1 VLRWPGRF
9 LPSQGPDESSGSGGD
24 EAMSLTE
31 SDTFKRAVA
40 LHGDYCGKK
49 HIPNHKCVGE
59 ITIKRGE
66 VCLDCPLCGKGEEMP
81 WNASLAMKAEKILDS
96 AGIDWSGLSRERQT
110 EVIRQ
115 MEAIGIR

>member
-1 VLRWPGRF
+1 MPV
-9 LPSQGPDESSGSGGD
+9 
-24 EAMSLTE
+24 TE

-49 HIPNHKCVGE
+49 HIPNHKCAGE

-81 WNASLAMKAEKILDS
+81 WNASLAQKAEKIVDS
-96 AGIDWSGLSRERQT
+96 AGVDWSGLSRDRQT

-115 MEAIGIR
+115 MGAMGIR